1 MGYAAKLV
9 VREVSPADAV
19 SKVAV
24 LLKPPQRIPP
34 PVVTAGAHSI
44 SYSYHSEIRFGPA
57 LYSATVVGPMG
68 SAISRQLDN
77 RLFLA
82 PRSPYQLR
90 LGLYAFAEWRGD
102 LGGQG
107 SSVVRIFD
115 LAVGELVASQVMKFA
130 DFVGWRGGISGEYIV
145 QEYGL
150 NQSSDWWACDA
161 RAGGILSRHL
171 WKTKRLLF
179 RGGFE
184 GHISADGNYLLVL
197 RTRADVFVALI
208 SIDSALVLDLKK
220 AADFLSYVHNVIG
233 LDTVSF
239 DPQSICLTSM
249 LNWANTD
256 YQASRVTFEKLIT
269 IEVGAGTKPGS

>member
-1 MGYAAKLV
+1 
-9 VREVSPADAV
+9 
-19 SKVAV
+19 
-24 LLKPPQRIPP
+24 
-34 PVVTAGAHSI
+34 
-44 SYSYHSEIRFGPA
+44 
-57 LYSATVVGPMG
+57 
-68 SAISRQLDN
+68 
-77 RLFLA
+77 
-82 PRSPYQLR
+82 
-90 LGLYAFAEWRGD
+90 
-102 LGGQG
+102 
-107 SSVVRIFD
+107 
-115 LAVGELVASQVMKFA
+115 MKFA

-150 NQSSDWWACDA
+150 NQSPTGGPAMPA
-161 RAGGILSRHL
+161 RAGYSRGICGRRSDC
-171 WKTKRLLF
+171 F
-179 RGGFE
+179 FGGGFE